1 MRLGRTG
8 LEEIMKLLR
17 SITRRGFE
25 VGTAGWFTVLKQNTW
40 FPASRLPGRFR
51 YRTSPSAETT
61 AVDHAI
67 SLRIQSLATKD
78 RRLGPLGFGRSGRRC
93 DHIRSAVV
101 DNAP

>member
-1 MRLGRTG
+1 MHGAGGNYEASTFHN
-8 LEEIMKLLR
+8 
-17 SITRRGFE
+17 SSGFE

-40 FPASRLPGRFR
+40 FPASCLPGRFR

-78 RRLGPLGFGRSGRRC
+78 RRLG
-93 DHIRSAVV
+93 RSALVV
-101 DNAP
+101 LAAVAITSALLWWIMHP